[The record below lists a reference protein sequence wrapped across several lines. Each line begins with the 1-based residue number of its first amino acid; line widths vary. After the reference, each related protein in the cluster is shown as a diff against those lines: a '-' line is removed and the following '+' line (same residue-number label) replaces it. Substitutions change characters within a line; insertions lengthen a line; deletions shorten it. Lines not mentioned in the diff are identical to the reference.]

1 MNTEL
6 TTTTPIKYKVVVV
19 LNTSVI
25 RVTEVIKRLNTEIM
39 TSM

>member
-19 LNTSVI
+19 LNTSII
-25 RVTEVIKRLNTEIM
+25 RVNEVIKRLNTEIM